1 MYIYICLCDIICS
14 CYLPYRRLMNMDSC
28 ITYLWCAAWKTLW
41 IDLPHP
47 DVMEDWHP
55 DVSRRNV
62 WLDEAKLLWLF
73 LQKWGH
79 VFFNFEPSSNT
90 EPPKLGFEVQICFF
104 WPFWGLFF
112 FPRDT
117 TRSCLNLYATCYI
130 LRTAYLLF
138 LLVYDYDCVCYVLT
152 SECLDMSGL
161 KSIELMLSKFPSVV
175 NR

>member
-1 MYIYICLCDIICS
+1 MYNIFMMCS
-14 CYLPYRRLMNMDSC
+14 LKD
-28 ITYLWCAAWKTLW
+28 TLNRST
-41 IDLPHP
+41 P
-47 DVMEDWHP
+47 
-55 DVSRRNV
+55 SRRHGGLTSRRQQTKCMARRSQALV
-62 WLDEAKLLWLF
+62 IVPPKM
-73 LQKWGH
+73 GTC
-79 VFFNFEPSSNT
+79 FFNFEPSSNT

-104 WPFWGLFF
+104 LAFLGPVF